1 MTLNSVD
8 DSNAEDLQ
16 SSTSE
21 LSKEVPNDQIPHNS
35 EYKGSITSELSKEV
49 PNEKSSHDAEDKE
62 PIEDSDRKPIK
73 KKSCISISYDDENKK
88 STDFSKMVITDKNAN
103 EASDSQ
109 TNFDCI
115 EIGKSNF

>member
-1 MTLNSVD
+1 MTLNNVEE
-8 DSNAEDLQ
+8 SNAEKNEELQ

-21 LSKEVPNDQIPHNS
+21 LSKQVPNDQI
-35 EYKGSITSELSKEV
+35 
-49 PNEKSSHDAEDKE
+49 SHDSEDKE
-62 PIEDSDRKPIK
+62 PIEDSDKNPIK
-73 KKSCISISYDDENKK
+73 KKSRISISYDDDNKK
-88 STDFSKMVITDKNAN
+88 NADFSKMVITDKNAN

>member
-1 MTLNSVD
+1 MTLNDID
-8 DSNAEDLQ
+8 DSNAEKTEALQ

-21 LSKEVPNDQIPHNS
+21 LSKDVPNDQI
-35 EYKGSITSELSKEV
+35 T
-49 PNEKSSHDAEDKE
+49 HDTEDKE
-62 PIEDSDRKPIK
+62 PIEDFDKKATK
-73 KKSCISISYDDENKK
+73 KKSRISISYDDDNKK
-88 STDFSKMVITDKNAN
+88 NADFSKMVITDKNAN